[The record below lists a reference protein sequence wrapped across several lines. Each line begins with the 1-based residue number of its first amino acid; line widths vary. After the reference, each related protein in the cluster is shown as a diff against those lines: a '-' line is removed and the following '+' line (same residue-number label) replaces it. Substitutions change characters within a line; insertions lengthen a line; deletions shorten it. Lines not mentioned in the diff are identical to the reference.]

1 VKRNISVKH
10 LSQTPIEKQKVEL
23 VERKCIGHPDSLADG
38 VAEAVSRALCREY
51 MTECNGGVL
60 HHNTDQG
67 EVVAGE
73 SAPAFGGG
81 KIIKPIY
88 FLLTGRATRRFGDK
102 VFATD
107 AIAVNAAREY
117 LKTTI
122 PTVDMDRDIIVDCRM
137 GSGSTDLCDVFNTK
151 KGHTSVPRANDTS
164 FGVGHAPFSQV
175 EQIILGLDDYIAN
188 EFRPKNPILGYDIKL
203 MGLREINTITITIA
217 AAMVDRYC
225 SDITEYVEMKEKME
239 ESFTKVAKKYTD
251 RKVKVEINA
260 ADIIRKKT
268 TSVFLTVNGTSAEM
282 GDDGSVGRGNRCNGL
297 ITPNRPMSMEAT
309 SGKNPINHIGKI
321 YNLLATEIARES
333 CQKVDGIEE
342 MYVRLLSQI
351 GHPVDYPLVA
361 SVQCITKRG
370 YDFKEYQSEV
380 EEIVN
385 HRLENI
391 SDITRLVIDGKL
403 KTF

>member
-1 VKRNISVKH
+1 MKRNISVKH

-23 VERKCIGHPDSLADG
+23 VERKCVGHPDSLADG
-38 VAEAVSRALCREY
+38 VAEAISRALCKEY
-51 MTECNGGVL
+51 MQECDGGVL

-73 SAPAFGGG
+73 SAPTFGGG

-88 FLLTGRATRRFGDK
+88 FLLTGRATRQFNGK
-102 VFATD
+102 TFATD
-107 AIAVNAAREY
+107 AIAVQAAREY
-117 LKTTI
+117 LRMTM
-122 PTVDMDRDIIVDCRM
+122 PTFNMETDVIVDCRM
-137 GSGSTDLCDVFNTK
+137 GTGSTDLCDVFNTK
-151 KGHTSVPRANDTS
+151 KGHTAIPRANDTS

-175 EQIILGLDDYIAN
+175 EQIILGLDEYIAQ
-188 EFRPKNPILGYDIKL
+188 EFRPKNPMLGYDIKL
-203 MGLREINTITITIA
+203 MGLREINTITITVA

-225 SDITEYVEMKEKME
+225 SGISDYLEMKEKME
-239 ESFTKVAKKYTD
+239 ESFAQVAKKYTN
-251 RKVKVEINA
+251 RKVKVEINT
-260 ADIIRKKT
+260 ADVIRKKT

-321 YNLLATEIARES
+321 YNLLSTEIAREA
-333 CQKVDGIEE
+333 CQKVDGIDE

-351 GHPVDYPLVA
+351 GNPIDYPLVA

-370 YDFKEYQSEV
+370 YDFKEFAPEV

-391 SDITRLVIDGKL
+391 TDITRLVIDGKL